1 MRRLMYSARPLAVWL
16 AVAVMAIGPCEAQ
29 LPVVESP
36 TGTAGLR
43 WYRGTY
49 VGPARLNNT
58 NRIYSL
64 IRAGTL
70 YLTVQDALALAIENN
85 LNLDIARYSLPT
97 ADWAVVR
104 AQAGGPIRGVPTGAP
119 QVGASD
125 SGIGVLG
132 AISAAGLGGGG
143 NGGGGGGGNGGGV
156 SVQQVGPAVVNYDP
170 SFTGQNT
177 FSHITVPFA
186 NLTAA
191 GVNPLVTGEEIS
203 STQVQQAASTGG
215 SVFVRNYYFRQSENS
230 PFDSVDPVLGPNMRI
245 HIQQPLAQGYGT
257 ALNMRSIRVAQNG
270 VGAARENFRGQL
282 IATVANT
289 LNLYWN
295 LVSANDELK
304 ARQRA
309 LEATQKF
316 AEQTKYEIELGTL
329 ARYQLP
335 RAEAEAEGRKQDL
348 ILAEATVRQRED
360 QLKLEITRRDEPA
373 IEAAH
378 IVCLD
383 AIEIPAEDNLPA
395 MHELISA
402 ALAKRPDIAAAK
414 IADEN
419 AEINALGTKNGLLPV
434 VIAYA
439 DSYNRG
445 ASGQPV
451 PGSGVNSYFT
461 GGYGNALGQI
471 FRRDFPSEYVGIQVN
486 QFPLHNRGAQADYGI
501 EQFQLQ
507 ASQLTSQRD
516 VNNIGVAISNQA
528 IALRQARARY
538 STAVNTRKLQEQ
550 ILEDDRKK
558 FAFGTATFNN
568 LIADERTLVAAQIA
582 EVGAISAYQRARVS
596 LDQVL
601 GQTLEANQVSLD
613 DGIQGQVERQSRA
626 PETPAPA
633 AGNAA
638 APSYLP
644 ASALRPNRGR
654 RRTIPILKRSAT
666 IV

>member
-1 MRRLMYSARPLAVWL
+1 MNAVRPFAVGLAI
-16 AVAVMAIGPCEAQ
+16 AAIAIAPCEAQ
-29 LPVVESP
+29 LPVVERPS
-36 TGTAGLR
+36 GTAGLR
-43 WYRGTY
+43 WYEGAY

-58 NRIYSL
+58 SRIYSL

-85 LNLDIARYSLPT
+85 LNLEIDRYMLPT

-104 AQAGGPIRGVPTGAP
+104 AQAGGPIRGVPGGAP
-119 QVGASD
+119 QVGATD

-132 AISAAGLGGGG
+132 AIAAAGLGGSGG
-143 NGGGGGGGNGGGV
+143 GGGGGGGNGGGV

-177 FSHITVPFA
+177 FSHITTPFA
-186 NLTAA
+186 NVAAA
-191 GVNPLVTGEEIS
+191 GVNPVVDGDVIS
-203 STQVQQAASTGG
+203 SSQVQQAISTGG
-215 SVFVRNYYFRQSENS
+215 SVTVRNYYYRQTENS
-230 PFDSVDPVLGPNMRI
+230 PFDTVNPQLGPNMRI
-245 HIQQPLAQGYGT
+245 HLQQPLAQGYGT
-257 ALNMRSIRVAQNG
+257 TLNSRSIRVARNG
-270 VGAARENFRGQL
+270 LGAARETFRGRL
-282 IATVANT
+282 IATVADT

-304 ARQRA
+304 TRERA
-309 LEATQKF
+309 LEVTQKF
-316 AEQTKYEIELGTL
+316 AQQTSYEIELGTL

-348 ILAEATVRQRED
+348 ILAQATVRQRED
-360 QLKLEITRRDEPA
+360 QLKLEITRREDA
-373 IEAAH
+373 AVEAAH

-383 AIEIPAEDNLPA
+383 AIEIPPEDNLSVMRDLVA
-395 MHELISA
+395 G
-402 ALAKRPDIAAAK
+402 ALAKRPDVAAAK

-419 AEINALGTKNGLLPV
+419 AEINAIGTANGLLPV

-439 DSYNRG
+439 DTYNKG
-445 ASGQPV
+445 ASGPPV
-451 PGSGVNSYFT
+451 AGGDANSYFG
-461 GGYGNALGQI
+461 GGYANSLGQI
-471 FRRDFPSEYVGIQVN
+471 FRRNFPNEYAGVSLSG
-486 QFPLHNRGAQADYGI
+486 FPLHNRGSQADYGI
-501 EQFQLQ
+501 EQLQLQ

-568 LIADERTLVAAQIA
+568 LINDERMLVAAQIA
-582 EVGAISAYQRARVS
+582 EVTAIAAYQRARVS

-601 GQTLEANQVSLD
+601 GQTLEANQISLEE
-613 DGIQGQVERQSRA
+613 GIQGQVERPSKA

-633 AGNAA
+633 G
-638 APSYLP
+638 APGV
-644 ASALRPNRGR
+644 AQAH
-654 RRTIPILKRSAT
+654 
-666 IV
+666 

>member
-1 MRRLMYSARPLAVWL
+1 MRRTMNSIRPLAVWL
-16 AVAVMAIGPCEAQ
+16 AVAAIAVAPCEAQ
-29 LPVVESP
+29 LPVVERPS
-36 TGTAGLR
+36 GTSGLR
-43 WYRGTY
+43 WYEGTY

-64 IRAGTL
+64 MRAGSL

-85 LNLDIARYSLPT
+85 LNLEISRYSLPT
-97 ADWAVVR
+97 ADWALVR
-104 AQAGGPIRGVPTGAP
+104 AQAGGPIRGVPGGAP

-143 NGGGGGGGNGGGV
+143 GGGGGGGNSGGV

-203 STQVQQAASTGG
+203 STQVQQASSTGG
-215 SVFVRNYYFRQSENS
+215 SVFVRNFYFRQSENS

-245 HIQQPLAQGYGT
+245 HVQQPLAQGYGT

-270 VGAARENFRGQL
+270 LGAARENFRGQL
-282 IATVANT
+282 IATVATT

-316 AEQTKYEIELGTL
+316 AEQTKYEIELGAL

-335 RAEAEAEGRKQDL
+335 RAEAEAESRKQDL
-348 ILAEATVRQRED
+348 ILAEAAVRQRED

-383 AIEIPAEDNLPA
+383 AIEIPAADNLPA
-395 MHELISA
+395 MRELVA
-402 ALAKRPDIAAAK
+402 GALAKRPDIAAAK
-414 IADEN
+414 IAETN
-419 AEINALGTKNGLLPV
+419 AEINALGTSNGLLPV

-439 DSYNRG
+439 DSYNKG
-445 ASGQPV
+445 ASGQAV
-451 PGSGVNSYFT
+451 PGSGVNGYFT
-461 GGYGNALGQI
+461 GGYGNAVGQI
-471 FRRDFPSEYVGIQVN
+471 FRRDFPSEYAGIQIN

-501 EQFQLQ
+501 EQLQLQ

-516 VNNIGVAISNQA
+516 INNIGVAISNQV

-568 LIADERTLVAAQIA
+568 LITDERMLVAAQIA
-582 EVGAISAYQRARVS
+582 EVGAISAYQQAHVS

-601 GQTLEANQVSLD
+601 GRTLEANQISLEE
-613 DGIQGQVERQSRA
+613 GVQGQVDRQSKA
-626 PETPAPA
+626 PESPAPA
-633 AGNAA
+633 A
-638 APSYLP
+638 
-644 ASALRPNRGR
+644 
-654 RRTIPILKRSAT
+654 AT
-666 IV
+666 K